1 MIKGLPL
8 TYDELDNNFTYLL
21 NKFNND
27 FNSLNEK
34 YNQLIIDI
42 ENSSFVGA
50 TGPQG
55 ENGLNGLDGKD
66 GINGLNG
73 IDGLDGKD
81 GINGLNGLDG
91 KDGINGLN
99 GEKGDKGDKGEP
111 ATISNTLIEK
121 IINQIKNELC
131 LSYKPIQRHENL
143 YGHILPALT
152 FTAHYRKHKV
162 EPPIL
167 RVIEMPQTKSES
179 IVITNNIHRNSEEQS
194 KKIVE
199 RRLKEKPWTKKY
211 SYELHKAEPPTLIIR
226 NQC

>member
-1 MIKGLPL
+1 MLTLRMIKGLPL

-27 FNSLNEK
+27 FNNLNEK

-42 ENSSFVGA
+42 ENNSFVGA

-55 ENGLNGLDGKD
+55 ENGLDGL
-66 GINGLNG
+66 NGLNG
-73 IDGLDGKD
+73 I
-81 GINGLNGLDG
+81 NGLDG

-99 GEKGDKGDKGEP
+99 GEKGDKGDKGDKGEP